1 MAKGNKT
8 HGPVGFIKRFVGN
21 KNTVT
26 ILGILACIATLIIGY
41 NYRVKISINPLSVPY
56 AKQTIPARTLI
67 TSDMIGNVKI
77 SKTYTSSAS
86 NLVTNPQKV
95 VNKYASYKSAIPKN
109 SLFYSEMLLEKEEMP
124 DAVFSNIPNGFT
136 IFSLD
141 VSAKSTYF
149 NSVRAGDYIDLYVS
163 ATDTEEDNKV
173 IYSKLVESIRVL
185 AVKDTKGNN
194 IVKNRIEN
202 GKPAELLFAVK
213 EEYYLLLMK
222 AQFTDLN
229 VTIEPV
235 LRNDEYSKDKS
246 DNDTQVTSQELQAFI
261 LDRCDEGF

>member
-1 MAKGNKT
+1 MAKGNST
-8 HGPVGFIKRFVGN
+8 HGPLGFIKRFIGN

-41 NYRVKISINPLSVPY
+41 NYRVKLSINPLVVPY
-56 AKQTIPARTLI
+56 AKQTIPSRTLI
-67 TSDMIGNVKI
+67 TSDMLGTVKI
-77 SKTYTSSAS
+77 SKTYTSSAT
-86 NLVTNPQKV
+86 NLVTDAQKV
-95 VNKYASYKSAIPKN
+95 VGKYASFRSAIPKN

-124 DAVFSNIPNGFT
+124 DSVFSNIPDGFT

-173 IYSKLVESIRVL
+173 IYSKLIESIRVL
-185 AVKDTKGNN
+185 AVKDTKGNT

-202 GKPAELLFAVK
+202 GKPSEILFAVK

-222 AQFTDLN
+222 AQYTDLN

-235 LRNDEYSKDKS
+235 LRNDDYSKDKS